1 MRAGRSGGI
10 LARMKAM
17 VCEQW
22 GNPEVFTLADLPVP
36 EPGPGQVRVKVI
48 ATSVNPVDTKIRSG
62 RIPGPDFPAVLHG
75 DVAGIVD
82 ATGEGVSNLAIG
94 DAVHGCVGGFR
105 GLSGALA
112 EYMIADARAL
122 ARKPESMSFREAA
135 AMPLVSLTAWL
146 ALVDRAR
153 VCPLDHVLIHAGAG
167 GVGHVAVAIAK
178 GLGAR
183 VAATVS
189 DRDKAAV
196 AREMGADEIIFYR
209 DETVDGYVERLTGGR
224 GFDVVF
230 DTVGGEN
237 VEKSFRAAR
246 VGGHVLGIA
255 MRTTADVSAIHE
267 RNLTVSGV
275 FMVLPLLS
283 GDGLEHFG
291 DILRT
296 LDRWYLDGRFRPVV
310 NPTRFILNQV
320 AEVHRLQEQ
329 GSGVGKTVIEIS

>member
-1 MRAGRSGGI
+1 
-10 LARMKAM
+10 MKAM
-17 VCEQW
+17 VCEKW
-22 GNPEVFTLADLPVP
+22 GGPDVFTKADLPVP
-36 EPGPGQVRVKVI
+36 EPGPGKVRIRVA
-48 ATSVNPVDTKIRSG
+48 ATSVNPVDTKIRAG
-62 RIPGPDFPAVLHG
+62 LIKAAPAFPAVLHG
-75 DVAGIVD
+75 DVSGFVD
-82 ATGEGVSNLAIG
+82 AVGDGVADFSEG
-94 DAVHGCVGGFR
+94 DAVHGCVGGFK

-122 ARKPESMSFREAA
+122 ARKPDDMTFREAA
-135 AMPLVSLTAWL
+135 AMPLVGQTAWL

-153 VCPLDHVLIHAGAG
+153 VTPLDHVLVHAGAG

-189 DRDKAAV
+189 GPEKEAV
-196 AREMGADEIIFYR
+196 ARTMGADEIIHYR
-209 DETVDGYVERLTGGR
+209 EESVDEYVSRLTGGR

-246 VGGHVLGIA
+246 IGGHVLGIA

-267 RNLTVSGV
+267 RSLTVSGV

-283 GDGLEHFG
+283 GNGLEHFG
-291 DILRT
+291 DILTT
-296 LDRWYLDGRFRPVV
+296 LDRWYLDGRFAPVV
-310 NPTRFILNQV
+310 NPTRFSLEQV
-320 AEVHRLQEQ
+320 SEAHRLQEQ
-329 GSGVGKTVIEIS
+329 GSGIGKIVIDVP